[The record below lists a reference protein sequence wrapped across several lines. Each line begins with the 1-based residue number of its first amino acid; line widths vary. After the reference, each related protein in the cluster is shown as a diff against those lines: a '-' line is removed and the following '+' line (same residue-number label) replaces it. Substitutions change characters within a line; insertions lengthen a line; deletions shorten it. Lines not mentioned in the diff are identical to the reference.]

1 MKFREVTEV
10 ARPENMGASEGVR
23 GTMFLSPRYLG
34 ASELIQN
41 KSK

>member
-10 ARPENMGASEGVR
+10 APENMGASEGVR

-41 KSK
+41 K